1 METVAPQGNGLAKSI
16 TTIKSSEQKT
26 KYIITGIIC
35 STFGFF
41 VASLPLGTATL
52 IVGRIL
58 LKNHIKAWGYAFCIV
73 GTVWAIGLPLL
84 HFFALFKTTSISI
97 LPVIPKF

>member
-1 METVAPQGNGLAKSI
+1 METGTPQGEGLAKSI
-16 TTIKSSEQKT
+16 TTIKSPEQKV
-26 KYIITGIIC
+26 KYIITGIVC

-58 LKNHIKAWGYAFCIV
+58 LKNHIKAWGYAFCII
-73 GTVWAIGLPLL
+73 GTAWAIGLPLL
-84 HFFALFKTTSISI
+84 NFLALFKTTSISI
-97 LPVIPKF
+97 IPVIPKF

>member
-1 METVAPQGNGLAKSI
+1 METIAPQGKGLAKSI
-16 TTIKSSEQKT
+16 TTIKSPQQKT
-26 KYIITGIIC
+26 KYIITGIVC
-35 STFGFF
+35 SAFGFF

-58 LKNHIKAWGYAFCIV
+58 LKNHIKIWGYVFCII
-73 GTVWAIGLPLL
+73 GTTWAIGLPLL
-84 HFFALFKTTSISI
+84 HFFALFKTTTISI